1 MGICLPYLFQNTS
14 RTTMGFKVMG
24 YNLLSVAL
32 LYVSCQQNLMQRA
45 FTPVAE
51 ALGVSLSPWL
61 ALFLVYVFCKAMGDK
76 HEHRDFMVTL
86 LIAHAAGVECLELTW
101 WYVVA
106 HLVSHFSKQISDMI
120 PEGVREH
127 VMDGIAGVWEL
138 AMPFILAKAAGLQ
151 IPGF

>member
-1 MGICLPYLFQNTS
+1 MG
-14 RTTMGFKVMG
+14 
-24 YNLLSVAL
+24 
-32 LYVSCQQNLMQRA
+32 LMQKA

-61 ALFLVYVFCKAMGDK
+61 AMFLVYAFCKAMGHNHD
-76 HEHRDFMVTL
+76 HQGFWVRL
-86 LIAHAAGVECLELTW
+86 LMAHAAGVECLELTW

-106 HLVSHFSKQISDMI
+106 HVVNHFSKQISDMI

-138 AMPFILAKAAGLQ
+138 ATPYILKSCWISNPRLLSEV
-151 IPGF
+151 